1 MMMMMMM
8 ILINNNHNNSKKL
21 YNVVPTIEM
30 DFSSSLGEPFVHEV
44 CNFASV
50 WL

>member
-1 MMMMMMM
+1 MMMMM

-30 DFSSSLGEPFVHEV
+30 DSSSLGEPFVHEI